1 MTYLF
6 KSIVTNNNKD
16 SLIATSLN
24 GVVYTENNRLH
35 IKDTRNHYI
44 YKFDGSPIGWYMRNP
59 KTLDDIYLGVGASPT
74 AELESINIMDEEYW
88 ESILIVDNESELQTQ
103 RQDKS

>member
-1 MTYLF
+1 MAIYF
-6 KSIVTNNNKD
+6 KVTPPTKENDGLIVTAL
-16 SLIATSLN
+16 S

-35 IKDTRNHYI
+35 IKDNRNHYI

-59 KTLDDIYLGVGASPT
+59 KTLDDIYLGAGASPT

-88 ESILIVDNESELQTQ
+88 KSIQIDNNESEL
-103 RQDKS
+103 